1 MNQVL
6 VNYLHYVGF
15 AVLLAALVVE
25 LVLFRTRTEGA
36 TARKLALA
44 DAFYGTAALF
54 VLGSGLLK
62 LFVFDKPAAYYGQN
76 FLFHIKITLFV
87 VIFLISIYPTVK
99 FITRRNTPPSQVVE
113 YPALVGVLLRLEIAL
128 VLVIPMLAVL
138 MARGYG
144 TTG

>member
-15 AVLLAALVVE
+15 AVLLAALAVE
-25 LVLFRTRTEGA
+25 LVLFRRRTDGT
-36 TARKLALA
+36 TARKLAMA
-44 DAFYGTAALF
+44 DACYGAAALF

-87 VIFLISIYPTVK
+87 VVFLVSLYPTVK
-99 FITRRNTPPSQVVE
+99 FIARRNAPPSEAVE
-113 YPALVGVLLRLEIAL
+113 YPALVGILLRLEIAL
-128 VLVIPMLAVL
+128 LLVIPMLAVL